1 MFHHQ
6 FFFFFFFSLTS
17 SRTIRFVSYARF
29 CDSRSRRKIEPARSS
44 VGFRRARFSGFG
56 FSFLFVD
63 DARLPRR
70 RCEYS
75 LHSSFLPDKTYHV
88 RVVSKPF
95 VYVVKPKLSQDIA
108 DFLHR
113 ELFHVS
119 VSNRSLSRHLRPET
133 RDISDFRFA
142 IPRKL
147 SRRIERAFPRLV
159 SEAFSTPDVRLSVT
173 LGRR

>member
-6 FFFFFFFSLTS
+6 LFFFSSSSLIS

-119 VSNRSLSRHLRPET
+119 FQIVHFRSMFIQKLEIYRASVLPFHGNFLAESNALLHVSFQKLFQLRMC
-133 RDISDFRFA
+133 
-142 IPRKL
+142 
-147 SRRIERAFPRLV
+147 V
-159 SEAFSTPDVRLSVT
+159 
-173 LGRR
+173 

>member
-6 FFFFFFFSLTS
+6 FFFFFFSLTS

-119 VSNRSLSRHLRPET
+119 FQIVHFRAVFVQKLEIYRTSALPFHGNFLAESKAFLHVSFQKRLQLRM
-133 RDISDFRFA
+133 R
-142 IPRKL
+142 
-147 SRRIERAFPRLV
+147 V
-159 SEAFSTPDVRLSVT
+159 
-173 LGRR
+173 

>member
-6 FFFFFFFSLTS
+6 FFFFFFSLTS
-17 SRTIRFVSYARF
+17 SRTIRFVSCARF
-29 CDSRSRRKIEPARSS
+29 CDSRSRRKIEPARSP

-75 LHSSFLPDKTYHV
+75 LHSSLLPDKTYHV

-119 VSNRSLSRHLRPET
+119 FQIVHFRAVFVQKLEIYGASVVPFHGNFLAESNALLHVS
-133 RDISDFRFA
+133 FQ
-142 IPRKL
+142 KL
-147 SRRIERAFPRLV
+147 FQRRMCV
-159 SEAFSTPDVRLSVT
+159 
-173 LGRR
+173 

>member
-6 FFFFFFFSLTS
+6 FFFFFFSLTS

-63 DARLPRR
+63 DAHLPR

-75 LHSSFLPDKTYHV
+75 LHSSPLLPEPNHV

-95 VYVVKPKLSQDIA
+95 VYVVEPKLSQDIA

-119 VSNRSLSRHLRPET
+119 FQIVHFRAVFVQKLEINRASVLPFHGNFLAESNALLHVLFQKLFQLRMC
-133 RDISDFRFA
+133 
-142 IPRKL
+142 
-147 SRRIERAFPRLV
+147 V
-159 SEAFSTPDVRLSVT
+159 
-173 LGRR
+173 

>member
-6 FFFFFFFSLTS
+6 FFFFFFSLTS

-63 DARLPRR
+63 DAHSPR

-75 LHSSFLPDKTYHV
+75 LHSSPLLPKPNHV

-119 VSNRSLSRHLRPET
+119 FQIVHFRAIFVQKLEIYRTSVLPFHGNFLAESNALFHVSFQKLFQLRMC
-133 RDISDFRFA
+133 
-142 IPRKL
+142 
-147 SRRIERAFPRLV
+147 V
-159 SEAFSTPDVRLSVT
+159 
-173 LGRR
+173 

>member
-6 FFFFFFFSLTS
+6 FFFFFFSLTS
-17 SRTIRFVSYARF
+17 SRTIRFVSCARF

-75 LHSSFLPDKTYHV
+75 LHSSPLLPDKTYHV

-108 DFLHR
+108 DFLHG

-119 VSNRSLSRHLRPET
+119 FQIVHFRAVFVQKLEIYRASVLPFHGNFLAESNALFHVLFQKLFQLRMC
-133 RDISDFRFA
+133 
-142 IPRKL
+142 
-147 SRRIERAFPRLV
+147 V
-159 SEAFSTPDVRLSVT
+159 
-173 LGRR
+173 